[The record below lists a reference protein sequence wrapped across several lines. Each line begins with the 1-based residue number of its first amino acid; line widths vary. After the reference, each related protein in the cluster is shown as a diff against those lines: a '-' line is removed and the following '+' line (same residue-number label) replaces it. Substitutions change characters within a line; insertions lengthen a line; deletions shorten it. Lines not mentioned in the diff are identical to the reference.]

1 MADLQII
8 IDGKDLEHPANDD
21 RTVDVTITT
30 DETPSQCVNCGQ
42 QVAHYATNRL
52 VEDFAQGWVHA
63 DNRIGDNRL
72 CQLGPAVGMDTD
84 ELYEL
89 LEVDQDSV
97 ILVSD
102 LEDADVRW
110 AQPNVNDPGNYVN
123 WVGATVNEDHVEVQI
138 SVGDSRGCFAMRVWQ
153 GLDDEGNPR
162 VYLSVPNPSDPAPH
176 MKLTRH
182 TDSTF
187 VVG

>member
-1 MADLQII
+1 MAELQIS
-8 IDGKDLEHPANDD
+8 IDGKNLEHPANDD
-21 RTVDVTITT
+21 RTVDVTV
-30 DETPSQCVNCGQ
+30 ETYKADPLCINCGRG
-42 QVAHYATNRL
+42 VVHYATKRL
-52 VEDFAQGWVHA
+52 VEDFAEGWVHEPH
-63 DNRIGDNRL
+63 RVGDARL
-72 CQLGPAVGMDTD
+72 CSQGPAENMYTE

-97 ILVSD
+97 ILESD
-102 LEDADVRW
+102 LEDADVKW

-123 WVGATVNEDHVEVQI
+123 WVSATVGEDSAAVQI
-138 SVGDSRGCFAMRVWQ
+138 SLGDPRGCFEMRVWQ
-153 GLDDEGNPR
+153 GTDGEGNPR

-176 MKLTRH
+176 MTLTRH